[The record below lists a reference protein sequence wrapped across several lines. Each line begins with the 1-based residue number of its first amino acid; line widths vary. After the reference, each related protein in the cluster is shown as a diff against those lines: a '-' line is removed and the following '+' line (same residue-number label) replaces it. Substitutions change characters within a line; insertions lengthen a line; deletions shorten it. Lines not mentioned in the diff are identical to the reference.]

1 MVSRFA
7 VSPPPLGPVGNRSKQ
22 THIEPMC
29 SLSTQTPVAP
39 ICNLPAQDAIL
50 SFGTIVDSLPPRGRN
65 IAPARCGGSPAI
77 LALRLAVL
85 LALACSGLFGPSLA
99 CGQDDWDAVE
109 AEPMLPGAIAA
120 PQFNFPVERWFFGQK
135 SRVQVEQSLMSRADL
150 QLDCLESV
158 CNLSDAQR
166 TKLQLAARGDMKR
179 FFRRFDEIRERYGD
193 LANDQQ
199 KLNELMQ
206 AIYPLR
212 TKMNSSFFDESS
224 LFHKV
229 LLRTLDPEQ
238 SRKYQE
244 QQHERRR
251 FQYEAKIELALA
263 VMENSFPLRQQQ
275 RQQFLT
281 LLLDEPEP
289 PVAFGQQTLYEVFYQ
304 AGKLDEARL
313 KPIFDDAQWRSIRQM
328 LAQSKRME
336 ASLKTSGFVP

>member
-1 MVSRFA
+1 MVSR
-7 VSPPPLGPVGNRSKQ
+7 PPTPGPVSSLSKQ

-29 SLSTQTPVAP
+29 SLSTQTPVAL
-39 ICNLPAQDAIL
+39 ICNLSAQDTFL
-50 SFGTIVDSLPPRGRN
+50 SFATIVDSLSALGRN
-65 IAPARCGGSPAI
+65 IAASARCGGVPGI

-85 LALACSGLFGPSLA
+85 LALACSGLLGPPLV

-109 AEPMLPGAIAA
+109 AEPPLPGAMVVAA
-120 PQFNFPVERWFFGQK
+120 PQFNLHVERWFFGQK

-150 QLDCLESV
+150 QLDCLESA
-158 CNLSDAQR
+158 CDLSDAQR
-166 TKLQLAARGDMKR
+166 TKLQLAARGDVKR
-179 FFRRFDEIRERYGD
+179 FFGRFDEIRERFGD

-206 AIYPLR
+206 AIQPLR
-212 TKMNSSFFDESS
+212 TKMSSSFFDENS

-251 FQYEAKIELALA
+251 FQYQAKIELALA
-263 VMENSFPLRQQQ
+263 VMENSVPLRQQQ

-281 LLLDEPEP
+281 LLLDETEP
-289 PVAFGQQTLYEVFYQ
+289 PAAFGQKTLYEVFYQ